1 MAGLRPTET
10 DRMVAILQ
18 ELNRESGLTILL
30 IEHVMRAVMALASRV
45 LVLHHGAAIAEGA
58 PEAIVRDPAVVQS
71 YLGAEARVMLRVRK
85 PRCVLRRCPGARRRI
100 ARHRRGR
107 DRCHRRRQR
116 CRQNLAHPRHRRHA
130 SAGARAHPIPRTD
143 IAGWP
148 SYRVCDLGIGQVAEG
163 RQIFPTL
170 SVAENLEMGAL
181 LPRAR
186 ARRQDN
192 RERVLAL
199 FPVLAE
205 RERQAAGTLSGGEQQ
220 MLAIARCLM
229 GAPELIMFDE
239 PSLGLAPT
247 VAHDVLDTIRDLN
260 REGLT
265 CLLVE
270 QNVALSLK
278 LASRAYV
285 LENGRITLTGSGSE
299 LLADDRV
306 RSAYLGL

>member
-1 MAGLRPTET
+1 MLHVEQLDVFYGDVQALDSVSLDVEDGAI
-10 DRMVAILQ
+10 VAIVGA
-18 ELNRESGLTILL
+18 NGAGKTTL
-30 IEHVMRAVMALASRV
+30 IRALAGMNRSASGRV
-45 LVLHHGAAIAEGA
+45 VF
-58 PEAIVRDPAVVQS
+58 
-71 YLGAEARVMLRVRK
+71 
-85 PRCVLRRCPGARRRI
+85 
-100 ARHRRGR
+100 RGE
-107 DRCHRRRQR
+107 
-116 CRQNLAHPRHRRHA
+116 NIL
-130 SAGARAHPIPRTD
+130 
-143 IAGWP
+143 GWP
-148 SYRVCDLGIGQVAEG
+148 SHRICNLGIGQVAEG

-170 SVAENLEMGAL
+170 TVDENLDIGAM

-186 ARRQDN
+186 AGRAEN

-199 FPVLAE
+199 FPMLAE
-205 RERQAAGTLSGGEQQ
+205 RLRQPAGTLSGGEQQ

-229 GAPELIMFDE
+229 GAPQLIMFDE

-247 VAHDVLDTIRDLN
+247 IVHRLLDTIRDLN
-260 REGLT
+260 RDGVT

-285 LENGRITLTGSGSE
+285 LENGRVTLSGAGAE

>member
-1 MAGLRPTET
+1 MLQVEQLDVFYGDVQALDSVSLDVDDGAI
-10 DRMVAILQ
+10 VAIVGA
-18 ELNRESGLTILL
+18 NGAGKTTL
-30 IEHVMRAVMALASRV
+30 IRALAGMNR
-45 LVLHHGAAIAEGA
+45 
-58 PEAIVRDPAVVQS
+58 
-71 YLGAEARVMLRVRK
+71 
-85 PRCVLRRCPGARRRI
+85 
-100 ARHRRGR
+100 
-107 DRCHRRRQR
+107 
-116 CRQNLAHPRHRRHA
+116 
-130 SAGARAHPIPRTD
+130 SAGGRVVFRGENIL
-143 IAGWP
+143 GWP
-148 SYRVCDLGIGQVAEG
+148 SHRICNLGIGQVAEG

-170 SVAENLEMGAL
+170 TVDENLDIGAM

-186 ARRQDN
+186 ASRAEN

-205 RERQAAGTLSGGEQQ
+205 RLRQPAGTLSGGEQQ

-229 GAPELIMFDE
+229 GAPQLIMFDE
-239 PSLGLAPT
+239 PSLGLAPAI
-247 VAHDVLDTIRDLN
+247 VHRLLDTIRDLN
-260 REGLT
+260 RDGVT

-285 LENGRITLTGSGSE
+285 LENGRVTLSGAGAE